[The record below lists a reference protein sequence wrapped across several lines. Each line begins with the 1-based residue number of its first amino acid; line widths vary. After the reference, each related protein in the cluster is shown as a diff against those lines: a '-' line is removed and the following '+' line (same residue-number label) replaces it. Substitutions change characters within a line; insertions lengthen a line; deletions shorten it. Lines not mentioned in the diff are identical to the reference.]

1 MYMYDIWSIPKCEH
15 TGCHIFTTIISISWE
30 PVSLVTAAQARN
42 GKIIIL
48 QVDKYYITYIH
59 SLFCD
64 LFRRQLKIFGHQ
76 IEIF

>member
-48 QVDKYYITYIH
+48 QVDKYYT
-59 SLFCD
+59 
-64 LFRRQLKIFGHQ
+64 
-76 IEIF
+76 